1 MKQVMRKTANYA
13 ADLAGINSALYELG
27 GLIIMHDASG
37 CNSTY
42 ATHDEPR
49 WAKMHSLIFISALEE
64 YDAILGNDDKLIE
77 EVIEAANETQPSFI
91 ALFGSPIALAIGTD
105 FKGIAHYIEQE
116 TKLPCFG
123 FSTSGMASYV
133 CGSNQAYLAFAK
145 RFCQPVPKE
154 HTGIGINLLGC
165 TPLDFG
171 YSGNVEALEA
181 WCKDQDFTIVS
192 NWSMGTSF
200 EQMQKALAA
209 DVNLVLSSS
218 AIDVAKYFA
227 ETWGIPYVVGIPMG
241 EKQAIQLAEQIHHPL
256 QTPKPVKAGNGKV
269 LLIGESVCM
278 QALRTCLQEEFGYKD
293 VQILCPL
300 EVQVGLSE
308 DDVCCDQEDLI
319 QKKMNAAKLV
329 IADPIY
335 QRLLENKTTHFIP
348 LPHWGYSGR
357 MYKEQMPVLIG
368 PSFSNWL
375 KDQLDF

>member
-1 MKQVMRKTANYA
+1 M
-13 ADLAGINSALYELG
+13 
-27 GLIIMHDASG
+27 
-37 CNSTY
+37 
-42 ATHDEPR
+42 
-49 WAKMHSLIFISALEE
+49 
-64 YDAILGNDDKLIE
+64 
-77 EVIEAANETQPSFI
+77 
-91 ALFGSPIALAIGTD
+91 
-105 FKGIAHYIEQE
+105 
-116 TKLPCFG
+116 
-123 FSTSGMASYV
+123 
-133 CGSNQAYLAFAK
+133 
-145 RFCQPVPKE
+145 PKE

-181 WCKDQDFTIVS
+181 WCKDQGFTIVY

-227 ETWGIPYVVGIPMG
+227 ETSGIPYVVGIPMG
-241 EKQAIQLAEQIHHPL
+241 EKQVIQLAEQIHHPL

-278 QALRTCLQEEFGYKD
+278 QALRTCLQEEFGYKY

-308 DDVCCDQEDLI
+308 DDVCCYQEDLI

-357 MYKEQMPVLIG
+357 MYERTNACFNWPKFFKLVKGPIG
-368 PSFSNWL
+368 FL
-375 KDQLDF
+375 KKRRYTRRMKTYTYQPKGVCARQIHF